1 MKTRKIFGMVLL
13 IFIGLTLIFPATVLA
28 APVKVEALG
37 FFSHPPMVPLKN
49 TLQQVAQEF
58 GDQVQLVLHDETTSD
73 GEQFM
78 KDNNLSG
85 HLPMVLYIDGSV
97 AHKIDDKVI
106 VFRDFEG
113 QGWTRQDLEQVI
125 KLNLAGQKTAVAS
138 PANALTEAWNP
149 NAMAAGMAAFAN
161 GQSTA
166 AGNQTTGNQSSLFP
180 IYLMGAIIFLL
191 IIIIIIGVFRWRPA
205 ARGK

>member
-1 MKTRKIFGMVLL
+1 MRTNKIIGMVFLILMVSLL
-13 IFIGLTLIFPATVLA
+13 MFPASVLA

-37 FFSHPPMVPLKN
+37 FFGHPPMVPLKN

-58 GDQVQLVLHDETTSD
+58 GDQVQLVLHDESTSD

-97 AHKIDDKVI
+97 ANKIDDKVI

-125 KLNLAGQKTAVAS
+125 KLNLAGQKTAVS
-138 PANALTEAWNP
+138 PPANALTEAWNP
-149 NAMAAGMAAFAN
+149 GAMAAGMAAYAN
-161 GQSTA
+161 GQSTVNNSSI
-166 AGNQTTGNQSSLFP
+166 GNHSSLLP
-180 IYLMGAIIFLL
+180 IYLLGAIILL
-191 IIIIIIGVFRWRPA
+191 LVIIIIIGVVRWRPA